1 MSRHRNVRGCNYD
14 EDKLNSCLDQMREV
28 LGDTVPESVLTQVAL
43 QCAFDPERALDTILS
58 GESTGAPPRSAKT
71 HQDAPL
77 PQGAN
82 KEGPLPQRANK
93 DMTAAPR
100 SNQEASA
107 TPQPKKGACLSNSDT
122 VLTPTLCPP
131 TDPLNLS
138 DLLARPVKGHC
149 HDTHNLST
157 STLNF
162 AAGSARPM
170 ATVAEAGSSS
180 SLAQLMSEHVQKG
193 QRVGLPSL
201 SSSTLAVLSG
211 LSLGTLALLNSNSAP
226 IATSPPNHL
235 ASSLGSLSLGN
246 PKLTAP
252 SANMA
257 PPSFGSLSSVLQSS
271 RPMEIATGGGAKGA
285 DPKGSPSLAELIQ
298 EHSNSS
304 PTLYSTLPG
313 LYGNSSIP
321 IAHGDTAQTAVGP
334 APALTRSL
342 SHLPQ
347 PQGPLNTHCS
357 PKTQITTTPEPQ
369 VLPLSLLA
377 SHRQPVSTVPA
388 ADPDGQVVPP
398 PGLLGELSPLASQ
411 HHNRTFSD
419 TPPSLSLA
427 ALLSPGKPQPRSIQ
441 EGGVRDKPRPLLS
454 PTPLSLRPPW
464 GDQSVDLSALM
475 AQSSHGGVLFARRHD
490 KGLSSPSAVAL
501 RSDHHRH
508 GSSVFAR
515 PSVFAL
521 TLSVR
526 APSRGKRRRMMM
538 MKEAVGDLRLEVGGG
553 GGGHPAF
560 LYGTQ
565 TQLVKAKEHTPL
577 LPITPF
583 TFDTPSPD
591 DVVRANQKKAFTRE

>member
-14 EDKLNSCLDQMREV
+14 EGKLYSCMDQMREV
-28 LGDTVPESVLTQVAL
+28 PGDTAPESVLTQVAL
-43 QCAFDPERALDTILS
+43 QCAFDSERALDTILS
-58 GESTGAPPRSAKT
+58 DESTGAPPRSAKT
-71 HQDAPL
+71 
-77 PQGAN
+77 
-82 KEGPLPQRANK
+82 
-93 DMTAAPR
+93 
-100 SNQEASA
+100 
-107 TPQPKKGACLSNSDT
+107 
-122 VLTPTLCPP
+122 
-131 TDPLNLS
+131 
-138 DLLARPVKGHC
+138 
-149 HDTHNLST
+149 
-157 STLNF
+157 
-162 AAGSARPM
+162 GSARPL
-170 ATVAEAGSSS
+170 ATFAEAGSSS
-180 SLAQLMSEHVQKG
+180 SLAQLMSEHVQKS
-193 QRVGLPSL
+193 QRAGLPSL

-246 PKLTAP
+246 RKLTAP
-252 SANMA
+252 GANMA

-304 PTLYSTLPG
+304 PTLYRTLPG
-313 LYGNSSIP
+313 LHGN
-321 IAHGDTAQTAVGP
+321 TAQTAAGP

-342 SHLPQ
+342 SQLPQ
-347 PQGPLNTHCS
+347 PPGPLNTHCS
-357 PKTQITTTPEPQ
+357 PQTQITTTPEPH

-377 SHRQPVSTVPA
+377 SQRQPVSTLPA

-411 HHNRTFSD
+411 QHNRTSSD

-427 ALLSPGKPQPRSIQ
+427 ALLPPGKPQPRSIR
-441 EGGVRDKPRPLLS
+441 EGGVRDKSRPLLS
-454 PTPLSLRPPW
+454 PTPLSPRPPW

-475 AQSSHGGVLFARRHD
+475 AQSSHGGVLFACRHD

-526 APSRGKRRRMMM
+526 APSRGKRRRRRMMM
-538 MKEAVGDLRLEVGGG
+538 MKEAVGDLRLEVG

-565 TQLVKAKEHTPL
+565 TQLVKAKEQTPL